1 MREQRD
7 KTCRDRMIRRRF
19 TDYCSLRALH
29 LQEPIHQS
37 ISLRQCH
44 LPAFHRL
51 DQPERL
57 ICADDIFLDNLSK

>member
-29 LQEPIHQS
+29 LQEPIH
-37 ISLRQCH
+37 
-44 LPAFHRL
+44 
-51 DQPERL
+51 
-57 ICADDIFLDNLSK
+57 